1 MTALLELQR
10 DKSFRLKLILI
21 CLTVAL
27 SVASIYTVVSY
38 RLAADLG
45 LKTALDSL
53 HRQAMLIHGEL
64 LITNKKAPEEHLAEL
79 IKLVYFNDHL
89 DASELYIKITGP
101 NLEWSI
107 DHKMNPIE
115 IDLLLSKLMLLTSTS
130 LSTVDMPNGQETMSG
145 KQFLWQVV
153 RGNKYQVIII
163 KTSEYID
170 NTLTFVMKRLII
182 TSIIVFWL
190 ATWFALTLSSWMNKR
205 VQDKNDS
212 LAHLATHDSLT
223 GLPNRLFLANMMHPI
238 IIDHS
243 DPTYKKYEEFY
254 SHHPKQGCLFV
265 IDLDK
270 FKEVNDTFGHAAGDT
285 LLIKVAKKLNQVLD
299 ATQTLVRFGGDK
311 FIIWAPE
318 VDIEQ
323 AKNLVQ
329 RLIITCNEPVMINK
343 LAISTGAS
351 IGLSHYPSQA
361 TDPESLIL
369 YADTAM
375 YEAKQNRSGWSMF
388 SERNIQCGRQRLKLR
403 ADLDDALSE
412 RQIKLH
418 YQPKVSL
425 KDGHIIGVEALARWY
440 HPTDGL
446 LPPAHFIE
454 LIEQSGRV
462 QEFGRYVIANA
473 IEQLD
478 LWHQQGLFTPIA
490 LNLSPYNLLDPS
502 LLDFTLR
509 LLKNHKIEANK
520 LEIELIESATS
531 VNIKYIS
538 QSLNNFKEAGIKLA
552 IDDFGTGMSSLSYI
566 SNLNVNHI
574 KIDRSFIDGIEQD
587 IRKQAVV
594 SSVIMLAN
602 SFECEVIAEGIENK
616 SQSERLI
623 EMGCLYGQGYYYAK
637 PMTAENMQGML
648 QADAALPL

>member
-79 IKLVYFNDHL
+79 IKLVYFNGHL
-89 DASELYIKITGP
+89 EESELYIKITGP

-153 RGNKYQVIII
+153 RGDKYQVIII

-254 SHHPKQGCLFV
+254 SHPPKQGCLFV

-446 LPPAHFIE
+446 LPQRI
-454 LIEQSGRV
+454 L
-462 QEFGRYVIANA
+462 
-473 IEQLD
+473 
-478 LWHQQGLFTPIA
+478 
-490 LNLSPYNLLDPS
+490 LS
-502 LLDFTLR
+502 
-509 LLKNHKIEANK
+509 
-520 LEIELIESATS
+520 
-531 VNIKYIS
+531 
-538 QSLNNFKEAGIKLA
+538 
-552 IDDFGTGMSSLSYI
+552 
-566 SNLNVNHI
+566 
-574 KIDRSFIDGIEQD
+574 
-587 IRKQAVV
+587 
-594 SSVIMLAN
+594 
-602 SFECEVIAEGIENK
+602 
-616 SQSERLI
+616 
-623 EMGCLYGQGYYYAK
+623 
-637 PMTAENMQGML
+637 
-648 QADAALPL
+648 

>member
-1 MTALLELQR
+1 
-10 DKSFRLKLILI
+10 
-21 CLTVAL
+21 
-27 SVASIYTVVSY
+27 
-38 RLAADLG
+38 
-45 LKTALDSL
+45 
-53 HRQAMLIHGEL
+53 
-64 LITNKKAPEEHLAEL
+64 
-79 IKLVYFNDHL
+79 
-89 DASELYIKITGP
+89 
-101 NLEWSI
+101 
-107 DHKMNPIE
+107 
-115 IDLLLSKLMLLTSTS
+115 
-130 LSTVDMPNGQETMSG
+130 
-145 KQFLWQVV
+145 
-153 RGNKYQVIII
+153 
-163 KTSEYID
+163 
-170 NTLTFVMKRLII
+170 
-182 TSIIVFWL
+182 
-190 ATWFALTLSSWMNKR
+190 
-205 VQDKNDS
+205 
-212 LAHLATHDSLT
+212 
-223 GLPNRLFLANMMHPI
+223 MMHPI

-243 DPTYKKYEEFY
+243 DPTHKKYEEFY
-254 SHHPKQGCLFV
+254 SHYPKQGCLFV

-285 LLIKVAKKLNQVLD
+285 LLINVAKKLGQVLD
-299 ATQTLVRFGGDK
+299 DAQTLVRFGGDK

-388 SERNIQCGRQRLKLR
+388 NERNIQCGRQRLKLR

-490 LNLSPYNLLDPS
+490 INLSPYNLLDPS

-531 VNIKYIS
+531 VNIEYIS

-574 KIDRSFIDGIEQD
+574 KIDRSFIDGVEQD

-594 SSVIMLAN
+594 SSVVMLAN

-616 SQSERLI
+616 SQSEMLI
-623 EMGCLYGQGYYYAK
+623 EIGCLYGQGYYYAM
-637 PMTAENMQGML
+637 PMTAENMQAML
-648 QADAALPL
+648 LADAALPI